1 MDIVALASLLL
12 SAFGIKKQF
21 YSKPKEELEHL
32 KVQFKAT
39 QRLSLEVQKGLEK
52 FIKDNNLWE
61 ENMFPGATYKVCLD
75 QMKQFYNEEL
85 SDELLNKIEEQDLTK
100 SNIEAITKRLE
111 TQFNA
116 LSQMNSEFKL
126 KNR

>member
-52 FIKDNNLWE
+52 FIRDNNLWE

-75 QMKQFYNEEL
+75 QMKQSYNEEL
-85 SDELLNKIEEQDLTK
+85 SDELLNKIEQQDLTR

-116 LSQMNSEFKL
+116 LSQINSEIKL
-126 KNR
+126 KSR

>member
-61 ENMFPGATYKVCLD
+61 ENMFPGVTYKVCLD

-85 SDELLNKIEEQDLTK
+85 SDELLNKIEEQDFTK